1 MPDIDVKPRSRVV
14 TDGIEATTSRG
25 MLRAVGMGDEDW
37 EKPQIGIASSWNEIT
52 PCNLSLD
59 RLAQGAK
66 EGVHSGGGYPLQFG
80 TISVSDGI
88 SMGHEGMHFSLVSRE
103 VIADSVETVVNA
115 ERLDGTVLLAGC
127 DKSLPGMLM
136 AAARLDLASVFLY
149 AGSVMPGYVKQAD
162 GTMKEVTIIDSFE
175 GVGACKAGTMSE
187 EELKKIECAI
197 VPGEGACGGMYT
209 ANTMAS
215 VAEALGMSL
224 PGSAAPPSADRRRDY
239 YAHRS
244 GEAVVNMLR
253 HGITARQILTKEA
266 FENAIAVAMALG
278 GSTNVVLHLLAIAHE
293 AEVELSLDDFNRIGS
308 KVPHLADM
316 KPFGKYVM
324 VDVDR
329 NGGIPVIMKALLDAG
344 LLHGDVMTV
353 TGKTLAENLAEIDPP
368 ALDGEVFRTLD
379 NPIHATGGLT
389 ILQGSF
395 APEGA
400 VVKTAGFDAEV
411 FEGPA
416 RVFDRERAAMD
427 ALTEGQI
434 QKGDVVVIR
443 YEGPKGGPGM
453 REMLAITAAIKGA
466 GLGKDV
472 LLLTDGRFSGGTTGL
487 CIGHIAPEAVDA
499 GPVAFVRD
507 GDRIRVDI
515 AARSL
520 DLLVD
525 DAELEAREQAGP
537 RCPRAT
543 PAESSRSSR
552 SSSSPPP
559 RARSRASVDT
569 RTIATSPGKEH
580 LMPTEA
586 TPLSAA
592 AGARRTP
599 EILTGSGA
607 VLRTLEHLGIT
618 DVFGLPGGAII
629 PFYDELMASTTIRH
643 VLVRHEQ
650 GAGHAAEGYA
660 SASGKVGVAIATSG
674 PGATNLVTAIA
685 DAYMDSVPFIAI
697 TGQVFSTLMGTD
709 AFQEADIVGIT
720 MPITKHSFLVTD
732 PADVPATLAAAH
744 LIATTG
750 RPGPVLVD
758 ITKDAQQK
766 SAPYVWP
773 PKIDLPGYRP
783 VTKAHGK
790 QIAAAAQLLA
800 EAERPVLYVGGG
812 VVRSGATA
820 ELLRFA
826 EATGAPVVTTLMA
839 RGAFPDSHPQH
850 LGMPG
855 MHGTVPAVLGLQDS
869 DLIIALGARFDD
881 RVTGKAD
888 EFAPNAKVVHVDI
901 DPAEISKIRF
911 ADVPIVGDARE
922 VLVDLLDAWNGVPA
936 DERASTADWWTK
948 LDQLRTDFPLG
959 YAEPTDGLLAPQA
972 IIRRI
977 GELSGPRPCTPPV
990 SVSTRCGRRSSS
1002 STSGRTP
1009 G

>member
-37 EKPQIGIASSWNEIT
+37 SKPQIGIASSWNEIT

-244 GEAVVNMLR
+244 GEAVVNMLE

-278 GSTNVVLHLLAIAHE
+278 GSTNVILHLLAIAYE

-344 LLHGDVMTV
+344 LLHGDCLTV
-353 TGKTLAENLAEIDPP
+353 TGKTVAENLAEIDPP

-379 NPIHATGGLT
+379 NPIHETGGLT
-389 ILQGSF
+389 VLQGTF

-416 RVFDRERAAMD
+416 RVFDRERSAMD
-427 ALTEGQI
+427 ALTEGKI

-525 DAELEAREQAGP
+525 PTELEARRDGWAP
-537 RCPRAT
+537 L
-543 PAESSRSSR
+543 
-552 SSSSPPP
+552 PP
-559 RARSRASVDT
+559 RYT
-569 RTIATSPGKEH
+569 RGVLAKYAK
-580 LMPTEA
+580 LVK
-586 TPLSAA
+586 SAA
-592 AGARRTP
+592 Q
-599 EILTGSGA
+599 GA
-607 VLRTLEHLGIT
+607 V
-618 DVFGLPGGAII
+618 
-629 PFYDELMASTTIRH
+629 
-643 VLVRHEQ
+643 
-650 GAGHAAEGYA
+650 
-660 SASGKVGVAIATSG
+660 
-674 PGATNLVTAIA
+674 
-685 DAYMDSVPFIAI
+685 
-697 TGQVFSTLMGTD
+697 TG
-709 AFQEADIVGIT
+709 
-720 MPITKHSFLVTD
+720 
-732 PADVPATLAAAH
+732 
-744 LIATTG
+744 
-750 RPGPVLVD
+750 
-758 ITKDAQQK
+758 
-766 SAPYVWP
+766 
-773 PKIDLPGYRP
+773 
-783 VTKAHGK
+783 
-790 QIAAAAQLLA
+790 
-800 EAERPVLYVGGG
+800 
-812 VVRSGATA
+812 
-820 ELLRFA
+820 
-826 EATGAPVVTTLMA
+826 
-839 RGAFPDSHPQH
+839 
-850 LGMPG
+850 
-855 MHGTVPAVLGLQDS
+855 
-869 DLIIALGARFDD
+869 
-881 RVTGKAD
+881 
-888 EFAPNAKVVHVDI
+888 
-901 DPAEISKIRF
+901 
-911 ADVPIVGDARE
+911 
-922 VLVDLLDAWNGVPA
+922 
-936 DERASTADWWTK
+936 
-948 LDQLRTDFPLG
+948 
-959 YAEPTDGLLAPQA
+959 
-972 IIRRI
+972 
-977 GELSGPRPCTPPV
+977 
-990 SVSTRCGRRSSS
+990 
-1002 STSGRTP
+1002 
-1009 G
+1009 